1 MWKTRSPRSS
11 SEREREPKKKKTLK
25 NHFQI
30 KKKKKC
36 KAIKVIWADGII
48 FNGRFVLRERTSGL
62 ATEIYFF
69 FLKKWRHLIDFL
81 FGHFPGNRLSKV
93 HPQSIDGKIGQTR
106 QREREKKRRSTSL
119 TVQAQSRPTEKKQ
132 TKKKQKTKR
141 KRCEKKE
148 DTAEMGT
155 SKQTNKENS

>member
-62 ATEIYFF
+62 ATEIFLFF
-69 FLKKWRHLIDFL
+69 F
-81 FGHFPGNRLSKV
+81 
-93 HPQSIDGKIGQTR
+93 
-106 QREREKKRRSTSL
+106 
-119 TVQAQSRPTEKKQ
+119 
-132 TKKKQKTKR
+132 
-141 KRCEKKE
+141 
-148 DTAEMGT
+148 
-155 SKQTNKENS
+155 